1 MNAFSLINPAL
12 GIYVISAVL
21 AWVVC
26 AHKPLSGAIAG
37 IGGWWWPQYYTRGA
51 RYGLLRSAP
60 VWLR

>member
-26 AHKPLSGAIAG
+26 AHKPLSGAIAW
-37 IGGWWWPQYYTRGA
+37 IGGEMGSAMPVGA
-51 RYGLLRSAP
+51 GAIALIY
-60 VWLR
+60 